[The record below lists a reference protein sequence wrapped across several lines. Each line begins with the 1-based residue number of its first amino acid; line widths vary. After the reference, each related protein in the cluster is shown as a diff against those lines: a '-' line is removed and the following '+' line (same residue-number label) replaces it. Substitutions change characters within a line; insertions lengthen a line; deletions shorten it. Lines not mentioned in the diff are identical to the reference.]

1 MEHVRSSYSSVY
13 SSPYHQCIQ
22 NLMENSK
29 LLLLAICLDM
39 KSKGS
44 ATVNLA
50 EVLIFVIFLLNIRK
64 VQDRLK
70 GMMNNLGRR
79 PLHHAETKQ
88 VFNQL
93 VSLGLVTGK
102 SKSLIK
108 KESQTSSG
116 RLTNIVDTQLSLKIS
131 LDDITNALK
140 DDALSN
146 KYTDLF

>member
-1 MEHVRSSYSSVY
+1 MEHVRASYSSAY

-22 NLMENSK
+22 TLMENSK

-39 KSKGS
+39 KNKGS

-50 EVLIFVIFLLNIRK
+50 EVLIFAILLLNIGK

-88 VFNQL
+88 IFNQL

-108 KESQTSSG
+108 SSSG
-116 RLTNIVDTQLSLKIS
+116 RIANIVDTQLCLKIS

-140 DDALSN
+140 DDELSN